1 VTFRIEL
8 SRQAKRALAEG
19 LPESVASACH
29 EFIRGPL
36 AENPYRVGKQLRKP
50 YYPSYVARRGEFRV
64 IYDIDEDEVLV
75 LIINIRH
82 RRDIYRRSQH

>member
-8 SRQAKRALAEG
+8 TRQAKRALAEG

-29 EFIRGPL
+29 GVLHGPL
-36 AENPYRVGKQLRKP
+36 AENPYRVGKQLQKP

-64 IYDIDEDEVLV
+64 IYDIDEDEVVVLV
-75 LIINIRH
+75 VNIRH
-82 RRDIYRRSQH
+82 RRDVYRT